1 MQQEK
6 KLNIFMS
13 VIENIYSKLKA
24 EQEQEEWEKFHNEI
38 SNKESK

>member
-1 MQQEK
+1 
-6 KLNIFMS
+6 MS

-24 EQEQEEWEKFHNEI
+24 EQEQEQEEWEKFHNEI